1 MADLPTGQH
10 LGHFVLTSVG
20 GETVRAFV
28 PPALPPSPEI
38 RLLSL
43 MEPLGRAER
52 ALGRLDGITMLLPNR
67 ELC

>member
-1 MADLPTGQH
+1 M
-10 LGHFVLTSVG
+10 
-20 GETVRAFV
+20 RAFV